1 MAHTALPGRAATVG
15 LFEYNLFFKLQN
27 VAHAANLDEQETQ
40 PVNAQAQNAKNP
52 RTIRVRQVILDA
64 AADLL
69 VNHGAAE
76 VTAVRIAQETGVART
91 TIYRHWP
98 DQSRLLLDTIDTMVA
113 PHGATTLTDDTEADL
128 ITALFNLRTRLARRP
143 FRQVFA
149 ALLSHANRDRTFV
162 AAQQRFV
169 NGVLQP
175 ITDILTSATSRGDLP
190 SSVDVPQAAAVL
202 AGPLFHQHVMLRTSI
217 DDDLIT
223 TTVNRFLNP
232 GTETRSR

>member
-1 MAHTALPGRAATVG
+1 M
-15 LFEYNLFFKLQN
+15 
-27 VAHAANLDEQETQ
+27 
-40 PVNAQAQNAKNP
+40 NAQAQHGKNP
-52 RTIRVRQVILDA
+52 RTVRVCQVILDA

-69 VNHGAAE
+69 VNDGAAE
-76 VTAVRIAQETGVART
+76 VSAFRIARETGVART

-113 PHGATTLTDDTEADL
+113 PHGPTTITDDIEADL
-128 ITALFNLRTRLARRP
+128 ITALSNLRTRMTRRP

-190 SSVDVPQAAAVL
+190 ASIDIPQTAACL
-202 AGPLFHQHVMLRTSI
+202 AGPLFHQHVMLRARI
-217 DDDLIT
+217 DDRLIT
-223 TTVNRFLNP
+223 AIVDQFLDS
-232 GTETRSR
+232 GAETGSR